1 MRCEFGH
8 GQLVAI
14 RPVGQVAGWQIDRL
28 SHRCVLG
35 VHRKNDIVIFEHR
48 GPLLDKWGF
57 QRDMAIAIVEY
68 TDAVCAKGSETD
80 VVFLVL
86 VERVLCDAAE
96 DVPFSSRWNL
106 QSRFHSLIKVEKT
119 DFGFSASLRSSV

>member
-28 SHRCVLG
+28 SHRCFLG
-35 VHRKNDIVIFEHR
+35 VYRKNDIIIFEHR
-48 GPLLDKWGF
+48 GPLLDKWRF
-57 QRDMAIAIVEY
+57 QRDMAIAIVVY

-86 VERVLCDAAE
+86 VGLSGAGRASALRCRGGCPIFLPMESAIPL
-96 DVPFSSRWNL
+96 
-106 QSRFHSLIKVEKT
+106 SLAHK
-119 DFGFSASLRSSV
+119 R